1 MTSMRIRSFFWLSLA
16 LATPLRAEHIIGGE
30 IYYDHLGNN
39 NYQVTLTLYRDCNGP
54 GAPFDN
60 FGNITVF
67 GGNGSFVSL
76 VGVPYA
82 GSTFIPVVLD
92 TPCLT
97 LPPNLCVE
105 TTSYITILNLPPRPD
120 GYVISFQR
128 CCRKPQII
136 NLVNPGA
143 VGQTCTVT
151 VPGTGAEVNSSPR
164 FNDLPPVA
172 ICLNEPLVFDH
183 SATDPDGDQ
192 LEYSL
197 VTPFTGGSQATPYP
211 AQSAPPPYIQVPWG
225 PGYSESYQIASNPA
239 IAVDP
244 VTGQLTFTPTL
255 IGDFVVAIAAKEYR
269 NGQLLSVVI
278 RDFLFS
284 VVPCDA
290 TVTAA
295 IAPQT
300 EFCTGNLTVQPVNTG
315 IGGQFFHWDF
325 GDPATEADTSNLAAP
340 SWTYA
345 APGTYTIT
353 LIVNPGTV
361 CADTA
366 TAVYALYPTPAP
378 FFEVPEPSCG
388 PIEVLFTA
396 EGTFGAGATVNWSFG
411 PGATPPQATGNPA
424 QAAFGTNGVQPVTVT
439 VSENGCTGTY
449 TASVISHPQP
459 TAFFTFEP
467 PSPQP
472 AGANVFFTNGSQGN
486 GASITGLAWW
496 LDNNL
501 AQQGGGT
508 WDWLG
513 ATPGTHTITLVVTTA
528 DGCTDSYSIT
538 YVIIPEDIEIPNV
551 FTPNGDGLN
560 DSFTIVNVQ
569 YYENELTIYN
579 RWGQSVFATSNYANQ
594 WRAVGVPDGTYYYVL
609 KLGDG
614 REFTGHVTF
623 LR

>member
-1 MTSMRIRSFFWLSLA
+1 MRTRSIFWLSLA

-54 GAPFDN
+54 GAPFDAL
-60 FGNITVF
+60 GRITVF
-67 GGNGSFVSL
+67 GGNGAFVNL
-76 VGVPYA
+76 FNVPLP

-105 TTSYITILNLPPRPD
+105 TTSYITTMNLPPRPD

-128 CCRKPQII
+128 CCRKPQIL
-136 NLVNPGA
+136 NLVNPGS

-239 IAVDP
+239 ITIDP
-244 VTGQLTFTPTL
+244 VTGLLTFTPTL
-255 IGDFVVAIAAKEYR
+255 IGDFVVAVAVKEYR

-295 IAPQT
+295 ISPQT

-315 IGGQFFHWDF
+315 VGGQFFHWDL

-378 FFEVPEPSCG
+378 FFEVPEASCG
-388 PIEVLFTA
+388 PIEVEFTA
-396 EGTFGAGATVNWSFG
+396 EGAFGTGATVNWSFG
-411 PGATPPQATGNPA
+411 PGASPPQATGNPV

-508 WDWLG
+508 WDWSG
-513 ATPGTHTITLVVTTA
+513 ASPGTHTITLVVTTA

-538 YVIIPEDIEIPNV
+538 YIIIPEDIEIPNV

-614 REFTGHVTF
+614 REFTGHVTL